1 MPHSSCSSSPRE
13 FRVGAR
19 SCSRPAAVVTS
30 SSDRRERLE
39 KHDREGIAFVWLGLS
54 EIESILRAFDVLD
67 AAGALTLEERV
78 LQEDLID
85 LISGGNA
92 PVIETP

>member
-1 MPHSSCSSSPRE
+1 
-13 FRVGAR
+13 
-19 SCSRPAAVVTS
+19 
-30 SSDRRERLE
+30 
-39 KHDREGIAFVWLGLS
+39 
-54 EIESILRAFDVLD
+54 VLA
-67 AAGALTLEERV
+67 AAGALTVEERV